1 MSVEKNKFI
10 VFGSPLI
17 EEDEIAE
24 VVNTLKSGWI
34 GTGPKVTKFEELT
47 REYVGA
53 KYSVALASCTAAL
66 HLSLLAHNIGAGDE
80 VITTPLTFCAT
91 VNSIIHAGATPVF
104 ADIDKNT
111 MNIDE
116 NKIEEAIT
124 KKTKA
129 IIPVHFAGRPCNMD
143 AIIKIAKKHNLI
155 VIEDAAHALGAEYK
169 GKKIGAIGDTT
180 CFSFYVT
187 KNIVTAEGGMV
198 TTNNKEIADK
208 IKIYGLHGMS
218 QDAWRRYSDKGYKH
232 YEVVVPGY
240 KYNMTDI
247 QASLGMHQI
256 QKIGRYDVKRKQ
268 IWDYYNENLRDLPIT
283 LPAETEP
290 NTHHAMHLY
299 TILVDKDSVGIDRD
313 EFMQKLFEKG
323 IGTGVH
329 FSPVHL
335 HKYYRDRFGYKDND
349 FPNAEYVGART
360 LSIPFSAKLSMK
372 EASQIAE
379 AIKEIILSCSKI

>member
-1 MSVEKNKFI
+1 MSVEQNKFI

-17 EEDEIAE
+17 EEDEIQE
-24 VVNTLKSGWI
+24 VLNTLRSGWI
-34 GTGPKVTKFEELT
+34 GTGPKVTKFEELA

-53 KYSVALASCTAAL
+53 KYSIALASCTAAL
-66 HLSLLAHNIGAGDE
+66 HLSLLAYNIGVGDE

-91 VNSIIHAGATPVF
+91 ANSIIHAGATPVF
-104 ADIDKNT
+104 VDIDRNT

-116 NKIEEAIT
+116 NKIEQAIT

-129 IIPVHFAGRPCNMD
+129 IISVHFAGRPCNMD
-143 AIIKIAKKHNLI
+143 AIMAIAKKHNLI

-169 GKKIGAIGDTT
+169 GKKIGAIGDAT

-198 TTNNKEIADK
+198 MTNSKEIADK

-218 QDAWRRYSDKGYKH
+218 QDAWRRYSDKGYRH
-232 YEVVVPGY
+232 YEVVMPGY

-256 QKIGRYDVKRKQ
+256 KKIDRYDAKRKQ
-268 IWDYYNENLRDLPIT
+268 IWDYYNENLRDLPII
-283 LPAETEP
+283 LPAQIES

-299 TILVDKDSVGIDRD
+299 TILVDKESVGMDRD
-313 EFMQKLFEKG
+313 EFMQKLYEKG
-323 IGTGVH
+323 IGAGVH

-335 HKYYRDRFGYKDND
+335 HKYYKERFGYKDGD

-360 LSIPFSAKLSMK
+360 LSIPLSAKLT
-372 EASQIAE
+372 AE
-379 AIKEIILSCSKI
+379 DTSRIVGSIKEIVLSGGKI